1 MPVAQVHP
9 LLREKEPEA
18 ASPDEAPV
26 EQSPEPVV
34 ETPAEAVAT
43 PGEEAS
49 TPQDIVPAPQP
60 EPEPDWLLK
69 LDSRS
74 LYQDLR
80 RLESQREDVRQTLAE
95 FTGRTA
101 KKKYE
106 PQIRALEAKLAAKE
120 QELIQFQA
128 RTMDP
133 EDLAE
138 KLRTDREFALR
149 YHAEAEDPAALEEV
163 SKWETEFEDTLDVV
177 ATRLSKAREVDYR
190 VALVNG
196 HFGDVDANPARA
208 LRNMMTAIS
217 TETEQLLRSAAP
229 AAVAEVPAPVATPA
243 VEKAPA
249 AVAVAPK
256 ANPAITEAQPDLSA
270 PSHGK
275 GGGAVRLSDY
285 RRMSPL
291 EKIER
296 FGNDL
301 QAAIDRGDLVVD
313 V

>member
-9 LLREKEPEA
+9 LLREKEPEPA
-18 ASPDEAPV
+18 NPDEASV

-34 ETPAEAVAT
+34 EEPVVVVPEA
-43 PGEEAS
+43 GEEAS

-60 EPEPDWLLK
+60 EPEPDWILK

-80 RLESQREDVRQTLAE
+80 RLETERADVRQTLAE

-120 QELIQFQA
+120 QEFIQLQA
-128 RTMDP
+128 QTMTD

-138 KLRTDREFALR
+138 KLRTDRDFALR
-149 YHAEAEDPAALEEV
+149 YHAQPEDPSALEEV
-163 SKWETEFEDTLDVV
+163 SKWESEFEDTLDMV
-177 ATRLSKAREVDYR
+177 ATRLNKAREVDYR

-196 HFGDVDANPARA
+196 YFGDLDANPARA

-217 TETEQLLRSAAP
+217 TETESLRPAAP
-229 AAVAEVPAPVATPA
+229 APVAEAPAPAATPA

-249 AVAVAPK
+249 VAAVAPK

-275 GGGAVRLSDY
+275 GGGVVRLSEY
-285 RRMSPL
+285 RLMSPL

-296 FGNDL
+296 FGSDL
-301 QAAIDRGDLVVD
+301 QAAINRGELVVD